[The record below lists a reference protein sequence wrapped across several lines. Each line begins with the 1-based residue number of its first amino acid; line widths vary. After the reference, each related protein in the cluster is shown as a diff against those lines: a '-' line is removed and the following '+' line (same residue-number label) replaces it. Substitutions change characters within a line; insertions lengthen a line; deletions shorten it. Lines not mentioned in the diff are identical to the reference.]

1 MCRKTFFEKLRNIVT
16 GEKVKEKCVNTG
28 RRQKWGPELPKF
40 QIVVEYGCCPA
51 SEGREHVGGR
61 LHDLVLRQ
69 TTVDVG
75 IHGISGAGRDVLDEA
90 EAEGPSA
97 ILVVLELGD
106 GRFGSVGRVE
116 SDNAGTAGST
126 TRLIL
131 DFGLLNLAYGRE
143 ELDQIVV
150 ACRPRKLEASQYD
163 NKGDRWLGDAG
174 ELTLRT

>member
-1 MCRKTFFEKLRNIVT
+1 MREYRT
-16 GEKVKEKCVNTG
+16 
-28 RRQKWGPELPKF
+28 PPKNGDPRS
-40 QIVVEYGCCPA
+40 QNLQMVVEYGCCPA
-51 SEGREHVGGR
+51 SKGREHVGGR
-61 LHDLVLRQ
+61 LHDLVLRE

-90 EAEGPSA
+90 ETERPST

-106 GRFGSVGRVE
+106 GRLGSVGRVE

-126 TRLIL
+126 TRLVL

-163 NKGDRWLGDAG
+163 KGDRWLGDAR